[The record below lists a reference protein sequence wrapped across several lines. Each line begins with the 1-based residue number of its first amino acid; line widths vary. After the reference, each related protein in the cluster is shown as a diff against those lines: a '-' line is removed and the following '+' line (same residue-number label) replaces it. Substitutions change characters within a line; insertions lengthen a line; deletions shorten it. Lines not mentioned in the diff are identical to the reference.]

1 MLQMIPRVNN
11 SITVMLKVGSFL
23 FQKLLQQEKQ
33 MSKHAEIA
41 RKKLLHECKIL
52 HKQLQECN
60 TNFPAEGEDKF
71 ILGSSL
77 QEASDLLTTSD
88 NRISHLLSEV
98 HFISSSLLPVTFC
111 FVLSVLIIRHFVQAQ
126 VLEQDNRD
134 VGEADDA
141 TDDTRTIDK
150 ELRKMLVD
158 ILTENASL
166 RKQVN
171 SVIRHAHKTDIQC
184 KKDDVPDD
192 KLY

>member
-23 FQKLLQQEKQ
+23 FQKLLQREKQ
-33 MSKHAEIA
+33 MSKHAETA

-60 TNFPAEGEDKF
+60 TNFPAEGEDEF

-88 NRISHLLSEV
+88 NRISQLLSEV
-98 HFISSSLLPVTFC
+98 HFISSSLSPVTFYS
-111 FVLSVLIIRHFVQAQ
+111 LPSALIIQHFVQAQ
-126 VLEQDNRD
+126 VLQQDNID

-141 TDDTRTIDK
+141 TDDTRTTDN
-150 ELRKMLVD
+150 ELRKMLRD

-171 SVIRHAHKTDIQC
+171 SVIRRALKMDIQC